1 MEIFRR
7 QGECAY
13 KDILLRTIARQPVIM
28 AIPLHHVK
36 YELFPVII
44 QRPYYRLYL
53 FSYIVINCSYIV
65 LQ

>member
-1 MEIFRR
+1 
-7 QGECAY
+7 
-13 KDILLRTIARQPVIM
+13 M

-36 YELFPVII
+36 YKLFPVII